1 MPSLESQLWIAK
13 IVLDFS
19 IKSVIVGIKMI
30 PKVKTWKVSFTLKDD
45 RVLTTTVNTINK
57 RFAKSIANETL
68 GFPLWFSKKVTVGLI
83 RA

>member
-1 MPSLESQLWIAK
+1 MRRDYL
-13 IVLDFS
+13 LDFS

-68 GFPLWFSKKVTVGLI
+68 GFPLWFSKKVTVGLV